1 MLPVHSVDCAYLKR
15 GKDMFKVWGSG
26 LLALSLMLFASAA
39 FAQDS
44 CATDFNGDGVTDESD
59 VEIFQGTLGKQE
71 GDEGFVAAADLDG
84 DGSVTSADYAIFLSC
99 N

>member
-1 MLPVHSVDCAYLKR
+1 
-15 GKDMFKVWGSG
+15 MFKVWGSG
-26 LLALSLMLFASAA
+26 LLALSLMLFASAG

-44 CATDFNGDGVTDESD
+44 CATDFNGDGVTDEAD
-59 VEIFQGTLGKQE
+59 VEIFQGTLGKQA

-84 DGSVTSADYAIFLSC
+84 DGTVTSADYAIFLSC